1 METML
6 WWNILIEIQQMPKN
20 ANTVVETMKY
30 YYSCL
35 NSYNIITG
43 IVERKNDFFPFAWGI
58 SFESLQLM
66 YSIQMPEK

>member
-1 METML
+1 
-6 WWNILIEIQQMPKN
+6 MPKN